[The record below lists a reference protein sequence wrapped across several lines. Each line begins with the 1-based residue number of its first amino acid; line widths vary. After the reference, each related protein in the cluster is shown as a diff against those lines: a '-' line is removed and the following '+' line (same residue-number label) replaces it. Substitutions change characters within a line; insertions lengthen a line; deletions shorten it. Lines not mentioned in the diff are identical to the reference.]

1 MVRAAARELGL
12 PEWDA
17 PASPCLS
24 SRIRYGLTV
33 TPERLTQVEQGEAY
47 LRSLG
52 VTGDLRVRH
61 LGDQASIE
69 AHPAQFAVIELH
81 WDSVERVFHELGFTA
96 VALDPSGYR
105 RGSLLT
111 LGRIGAT

>member
-24 SRIRYGLTV
+24 SRIKYGLTV
-33 TPERLTQVEQGEAY
+33 TPERLGQVERAEAY

-61 LGDQASIE
+61 LGDRASIE
-69 AHPAQFAVIELH
+69 AHPDQFALIERH
-81 WDSVERVFHELGFTA
+81 WDAVARVFGELGFAA
-96 VALDPSGYR
+96 VTLDPSGYR

-111 LGRIGAT
+111 LGRTGAK